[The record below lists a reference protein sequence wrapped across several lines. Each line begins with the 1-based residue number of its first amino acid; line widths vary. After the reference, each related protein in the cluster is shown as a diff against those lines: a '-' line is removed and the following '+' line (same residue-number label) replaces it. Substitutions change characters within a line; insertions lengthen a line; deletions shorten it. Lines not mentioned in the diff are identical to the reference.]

1 MHVSDKEVV
10 ELATYRLKG
19 VAMLWYETWK
29 QSKSTEAPPTTWKEF
44 NKAFLDHYLPLEI
57 QEARAD
63 QFLNL
68 HQGGMSVREYRLQFN
83 SLSRYAPN
91 VVATMKDRVHQYV
104 DRLDSY
110 LVRDCTIASLNK
122 DMDIARM
129 QAFEHK
135 LEDQKQRRRAQET
148 ERGQSKR
155 ARSIGQARPSFPYS
169 TASAPPH
176 FRGPRSNQFRQKSE
190 SQGSQTTRYPEK
202 GSKTQSIP
210 PRQPCKQCGMIHLGI
225 CRIGTDA
232 CYYMP
237 GHLMRDCP
245 KRRMDDIAQ
254 PAGSAVASSSSVPS
268 LGRGQQVPTGHG
280 RGVRGA
286 ASSSGVQ
293 NRTYALGSRQ
303 NLEASHDVV
312 TEMVEFDVIMGMDW
326 FASCYATVD
335 CRTKRVHFHFPNKA
349 VLEWEG
355 NVAAPR
361 EPPTLQSVPIVNDF
375 MDVFP
380 EELPGTQPISIPPYR
395 IAPTELRE
403 LKEQLKDL
411 LEKGLSPSEGE
422 GERYTQDSFSNTC
435 IPDQKRTMHITYD
448 KYYKFFV
455 IDDCMPMAFLGHI
468 VYDEGIRVDSQKI
481 EAVKD
486 WPRPT
491 TTTEV
496 RSFLGLAGVGLGCV
510 LTQHG
515 KVIAYASR
523 QLRPHETN
531 YPTHDLELAAIKDL
545 NSRQRRWLELI
556 KDYDVDIL
564 YHPGKANV
572 VADALSRKIIPSTMA
587 TRNETLPLEGKV
599 TLKSIVEA
607 IADMSWR
614 VANMKERMASVE
626 DKLGMEERVNI
637 PSNGVPQSQP
647 NPVSSKVKKILLEDD
662 KPIASLPCVD
672 NVLVENVDTLADP
685 IDDRIDSSSKID
697 MCPPSVDTYA
707 LNASSLFFNDCVDE
721 SVCACSSLV
730 EGPCNVI
737 KESLVS
743 STNDNVDQLNRS
755 DSMSIS
761 IVEDPIACF
770 AHRDHVLEHA
780 SKNDMCLFEDEL
792 EFFNSS
798 RVVDHSLFKYNILF
812 EDDEITLSDVPS
824 GVSLES
830 SIVLDSYT
838 CYSNP
843 LWCEAFPPKDGNLL
857 LEDLVL
863 LWERNV
869 MRRKVA
875 FVFPLLLLLGVF
887 QLSMV

>member
-1 MHVSDKEVV
+1 
-10 ELATYRLKG
+10 
-19 VAMLWYETWK
+19 
-29 QSKSTEAPPTTWKEF
+29 
-44 NKAFLDHYLPLEI
+44 
-57 QEARAD
+57 
-63 QFLNL
+63 
-68 HQGGMSVREYRLQFN
+68 
-83 SLSRYAPN
+83 
-91 VVATMKDRVHQYV
+91 
-104 DRLDSY
+104 
-110 LVRDCTIASLNK
+110 
-122 DMDIARM
+122 
-129 QAFEHK
+129 
-135 LEDQKQRRRAQET
+135 
-148 ERGQSKR
+148 
-155 ARSIGQARPSFPYS
+155 
-169 TASAPPH
+169 
-176 FRGPRSNQFRQKSE
+176 
-190 SQGSQTTRYPEK
+190 
-202 GSKTQSIP
+202 
-210 PRQPCKQCGMIHLGI
+210 
-225 CRIGTDA
+225 
-232 CYYMP
+232 
-237 GHLMRDCP
+237 MRDCP

-496 RSFLGLAGVGLGCV
+496 RSFLGLAGYYRSTSRRHRGVYSICDASGVGLGCV

-515 KVIAYASR
+515 
-523 QLRPHETN
+523 
-531 YPTHDLELAAIKDL
+531 
-545 NSRQRRWLELI
+545 
-556 KDYDVDIL
+556 
-564 YHPGKANV
+564 
-572 VADALSRKIIPSTMA
+572 TMA